1 MEIKEYWPRHLQE
14 LVEFGQIAT
23 AEQPEF
29 TKAVQDVQ
37 GAPDDFFLVS
47 LSEYGCRRWEA
58 ILGLV
63 AAAEDTVESRRE
75 RILIAYLDQLPYTYR
90 ALLKYLST
98 VSDDFKVVLDNDAYE
113 LFVRIRLSGYTQ
125 RDALAETLKQMI
137 PANLVLL
144 LQTAIPQTVLRPAS
158 GSWGPLWSIW
168 SATNTTQKEETRM
181 ARFKSTITDRG
192 AEVLTAFLAAGKRLV
207 LVSAAAGDGVAQV
220 SPNTL
225 TALVNPINVN
235 AQIGEKTFVESNPS
249 YMRIP
254 VQVTNAGLEAAQYVR
269 EVATFALDEKDA
281 PFMFSYSWLDG
292 ADSDNI
298 LPPDS
303 FLGRAG
309 MDGEGD
315 TVHIHDVAVV
325 VTNQENSG
333 ITVEVGNGSFVT
345 TAQMVAYSAPIVH
358 GHAASDVQESTG
370 ESVESVQR
378 RQDFDISAIREQLDT
393 GFAGTAVTHTF
404 ATAQLNQWK
413 GYDGTGLPEGILD
426 AAKNR
431 LYL

>member
-1 MEIKEYWPRHLQE
+1 MTTAQT
-14 LVEFGQIAT
+14 VEFRASAQFNPVFRPVNEWRGR
-23 AEQPEF
+23 
-29 TKAVQDVQ
+29 
-37 GAPDDFFLVS
+37 
-47 LSEYGCRRWEA
+47 Y
-58 ILGLV
+58 
-63 AAAEDTVESRRE
+63 
-75 RILIAYLDQLPYTYR
+75 RILKGSAGSGKSVNIAQDYI
-90 ALLKYLST
+90 AKLS
-98 VSDDFKVVLDNDAYE
+98 DPAYQ
-113 LFVRIRLSGYTQ
+113 G
-125 RDALAETLKQMI
+125 
-137 PANLVLL
+137 ANLVVVRKIEETNRDSTFAE
-144 LQTAIPQTVLRPAS
+144 LQAAIYRMF
-158 GSWGPLWSIW
+158 GPYADRFWKVNLNPLALECKITGNRIIFRGVKDQRQREKIKSITFKNGKLVWIWSIW

-254 VQVTNAGLEAAQYVR
+254 VQITNAGLESAQYVR

-426 AAKNR
+426 TAKNR

>member
-158 GSWGPLWSIW
+158 VVGAAMVNMVRHEHHPEGG
-168 SATNTTQKEETRM
+168 NRM

-225 TALVNPINVN
+225 TALVNPIDVN

-254 VQVTNAGLEAAQYVR
+254 VQVTNAGLESAQYVR